1 MSHKVRVSALA
12 GESQKASLG
21 PAGISPTLFASD
33 VPPKQFVEMRVV
45 FPKELLASTGGA
57 RVEPG
62 DGLQEIMDQ
71 EAAEAQSEAREAWLQ
86 RLHALF
92 ALLFVFFVDA
102 VTVMMALVSRRYG
115 GVWFGGGDGGFS
127 GGGGGGGGGGAW

>member
-12 GESQKASLG
+12 GQSQKASLG

-71 EAAEAQSEAREAWLQ
+71 GAAEKPNPRPARHGKRACMRCSRCCSFSSWAQ
-86 RLHALF
+86 
-92 ALLFVFFVDA
+92 
-102 VTVMMALVSRRYG
+102 
-115 GVWFGGGDGGFS
+115 
-127 GGGGGGGGGGAW
+127 